1 MNEID
6 YEKLVASQKIANA
19 SVSVKFV
26 LIYFL
31 DLFFLAKK
39 RVKSQQKRN
48 NNQYETM
55 NLTVSR

>member
-39 RVKSQQKRN
+39 RVKSQQKRTTIN
-48 NNQYETM
+48 TRQ
-55 NLTVSR
+55 